1 MVAADVIVIGAG
13 AAALAAARALAD
25 AGLQVIVLEARDRI
39 GGRIGL
45 LSGLVF
51 GLVFGLQRDILAQR
65 SHPNE
70 GIHRS
75 FRNMLVTALLGW
87 LVAGLD
93 DIPWNGPY
101 YAR

>member
-13 AAALAAARALAD
+13 AA
-25 AGLQVIVLEARDRI
+25 
-39 GGRIGL
+39 
-45 LSGLVF
+45 GLVF
-51 GLVFGLQRDILAQR
+51 GLIFGLQRDILAQR

-87 LVAGLD
+87 LVAEPLGGLVVGLLFGGETV
-93 DIPWNGPY
+93 IGS
-101 YAR
+101 